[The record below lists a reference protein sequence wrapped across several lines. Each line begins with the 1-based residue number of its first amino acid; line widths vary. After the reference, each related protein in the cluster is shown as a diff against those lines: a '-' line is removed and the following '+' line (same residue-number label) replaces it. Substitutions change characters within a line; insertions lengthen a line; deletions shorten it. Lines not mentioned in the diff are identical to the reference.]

1 MILSDQD
8 IKRFISEGQVSVTP
22 YREQL
27 IEPAS
32 IDLTLGNHFL
42 LPISPKDNVQSLKD
56 PIQYD
61 EVVAKTFTIPGKS
74 FVLATTQECVK
85 LSNMMTGFV
94 EGRSSIGR
102 AGLFIQN
109 AGWVDPGFEGHITL
123 ELFNAN
129 DFSLKIEE
137 NQRIC
142 QLVIAR
148 THLPAISGYNGKY
161 QRQVNTTGSKVFM
174 DFEKY

>member
-85 LSNMMTGFV
+85 L
-94 EGRSSIGR
+94 
-102 AGLFIQN
+102 
-109 AGWVDPGFEGHITL
+109 
-123 ELFNAN
+123 
-129 DFSLKIEE
+129 
-137 NQRIC
+137 
-142 QLVIAR
+142 
-148 THLPAISGYNGKY
+148 
-161 QRQVNTTGSKVFM
+161 
-174 DFEKY
+174 